1 MHTKDMHKRVH
12 VLATALNK
20 LLTDLEF
27 ELATEEEQNRID
39 AEKSA
44 AVEQAKREILA
55 ERDVI
60 VKPLVK

>member
-1 MHTKDMHKRVH
+1 MHKRVH
-12 VLATALNK
+12 VITTAMNK
-20 LLTDLEF
+20 LLTDLEL
-27 ELATEEEQNRID
+27 ELTTEDEQNRID

-55 ERDVI
+55 DQAKHDVA